1 MPQLSFTDI
10 GLTVVALIYLSR
22 WLWDYSR
29 FRREEAEQHEPKAN
43 PPLHA
48 TYATKTEHV
57 ELKERVQ
64 AVEEKV
70 DENYKQLDGKRS
82 ASIAA
87 LHEKLEAQTR
97 ELNDRIDAVPERTI
111 KLLRETQQLHT
122 AR

>member
-1 MPQLSFTDI
+1 MSQPSFVQI
-10 GLTVVALIYLSR
+10 GVAVLILTFLSR
-22 WLWDYSR
+22 WLWDYNR
-29 FRREEAEQHEPKAN
+29 ARREEAEQHEPKAN

-70 DENYKQLDGKRS
+70 DENFRVLDSKRS
-82 ASIAA
+82 DDVAA
-87 LHEKLEAQTR
+87 LHDKLEQITR
-97 ELNDRIDAVPERTI
+97 DLNHRVDAVPERTI